1 MDEGLEEGG
10 REKRDDGDTRT
21 DRGKEEEK
29 GERKEEEKGEKVAQ
43 RKMVG
48 FNSISDSH
56 LD

>member
-10 REKRDDGDTRT
+10 REKRDDGDRRT
-21 DRGKEEEK
+21 DRG
-29 GERKEEEKGEKVAQ
+29 KEEEKGEKVAQ

-56 LD
+56 